1 MIPSDFS
8 EGPLGVC
15 LGVAHQCMQGGAQRH
30 SLLGTGCGITHMA
43 HTHCLHLQVVRKT
56 SREVEDWE
64 SRERT
69 HTWDRSGVCRVLSMC
84 SAAWMGILI
93 LPALGVCAL
102 GQLGSPLS
110 LSLLTHKTRIDLY
123 QLKACSE
130 RQMHVKVPTS
140 VMCGSLFLM
149 GRRTSQ
155 AHPIWRAHGAQTS
168 SHIMLSSL
176 IFVSKRR
183 EAMDSY
189 LPASIGDSSQE
200 SHGYQNPWM
209 LKSCYVK
216 WVLHLWI
223 QAPLCFPK

>member
-1 MIPSDFS
+1 MCVLESRAGACK
-8 EGPLGVC
+8 EGPRDALCWALGVE
-15 LGVAHQCMQGGAQRH
+15 
-30 SLLGTGCGITHMA
+30 SPTW
-43 HTHCLHLQVVRKT
+43 HTHCLHLQVGRKT

-102 GQLGSPLS
+102 GQLDSPLS

-130 RQMHVKVPTS
+130 QQMHVKASTS
-140 VMCGSLFLM
+140 VMSLFLM

-168 SHIMLSSL
+168 SHIILSSL

-189 LPASIGDSSQE
+189 PPASIGAGPRSPMDTKSMDAQVLLCKMGAASLDSE
-200 SHGYQNPWM
+200 G
-209 LKSCYVK
+209 
-216 WVLHLWI
+216 
-223 QAPLCFPK
+223 PLCFPK